1 MFEVTLTASPGQIV
15 VCGVEINANG
25 ITSAFSVIVMVDDVT
40 VATVAHASLE
50 VNDTAI

>member
-1 MFEVTLTASPGQIV
+1 MKFTAVPAQTVLDEAAIAIDGTTF
-15 VCGVEINANG
+15 GF
-25 ITSAFSVIVMVDDVT
+25 TVIVIVDDVT